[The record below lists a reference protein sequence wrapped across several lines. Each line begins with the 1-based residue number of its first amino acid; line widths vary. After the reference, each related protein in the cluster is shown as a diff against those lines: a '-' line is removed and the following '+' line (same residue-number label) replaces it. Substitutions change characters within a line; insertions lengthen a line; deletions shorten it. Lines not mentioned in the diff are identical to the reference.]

1 MKEET
6 KKKFVKVCLLLGF
19 GLIML
24 LAFWASNGV
33 KHTLFLTIPM
43 GMLAFLLVSIP
54 VVVAG
59 EAVFGKK
66 K

>member
-1 MKEET
+1 MKEKN
-6 KKKFVKVCLLLGF
+6 KKNLSRASLLLGF

-33 KHTLFLTIPM
+33 KHTLLLTVPV
-43 GMLAFLLVSIP
+43 GVLAFFLVVIP
-54 VVVAG
+54 VGIAG